1 MARLPDELVER
12 IKRDGPNCER
22 SVRHDQSR
30 ARRTDELISLHRP
43 KSFMLA
49 ESTHSKSRAP
59 TEPRS

>member
-30 ARRTDELISLHRP
+30 ALGGLMNLSACTRPSHFHSCRKHTFEEPGSHRTP
-43 KSFMLA
+43 
-49 ESTHSKSRAP
+49 
-59 TEPRS
+59 